1 MRELTEEE
9 LAFVAG
15 GIGPYRDPM
24 RPPGPNENPV
34 RPGDNPRV
42 PGFSGGAEEEQV
54 ICVDGER
61 QEERRVGVPYPG
73 GGDTWTQAGQ
83 NIDWALDN
91 PVTYFAAWLDFIERE
106 LGAAM
111 RHYIEFMS
119 RTDPNYDYR
128 KDPNYYENNGYGLGG
143 PH

>member
-1 MRELTEEE
+1 MREPTEQE
-9 LAFVAG
+9 LGFVAG

-34 RPGDNPRV
+34 RPSDNPRV
-42 PGFSGGAEEEQV
+42 PGFSGGAEEEQL

-61 QEERRVGVPYPG
+61 QEERRVGAPYPG

-83 NIDWALDN
+83 NLDWLVNNRFTAF
-91 PVTYFAAWLDFIERE
+91 TIAMEAIERE

-128 KDPNYYENNGYGLGG
+128 QDPNYYENRGGGLGG
-143 PH
+143 PY